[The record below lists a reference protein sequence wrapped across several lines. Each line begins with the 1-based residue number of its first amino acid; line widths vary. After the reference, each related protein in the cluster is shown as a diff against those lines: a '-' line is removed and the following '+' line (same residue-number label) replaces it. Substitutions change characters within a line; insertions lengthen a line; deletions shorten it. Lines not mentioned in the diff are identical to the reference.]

1 MKRLPLKLPF
11 EYRDTPDFRV
21 LDLTPDGI
29 RCIPVLGRTHLRAAG
44 VATTS
49 DEHVHAEC
57 VEISFCQRG
66 ELVFESMGRDYNF
79 NPGMVFVSRPN
90 ERHRLRVF
98 PRGLLMYWLFFRI
111 PRGNFPLLSLPAKEA
126 KWLTKSLVSMPNRL
140 FHGGDRIRLAFQRVF
155 AVYDSEPK
163 GTPRRSFLLR
173 VAVQDLLLAVIEASS
188 DSEES
193 QDVSRIERVIA
204 EIRSNPVK
212 PITIDGLVSS
222 LSMSPSTLIA
232 RFKRLTGLPPSAFRN
247 SCRIDMAKREL
258 KAGRKS
264 VVGIA
269 TMLGY
274 SSSQNFAT
282 QFRLATGKSPLRW
295 RADCMATHPAR

>member
-1 MKRLPLKLPF
+1 MRRQPLKLPF
-11 EYRDTPDFRV
+11 AYRDTPDIRV

-44 VATTS
+44 LATTS
-49 DEHVHAEC
+49 DEHVHDEC

-98 PRGLLMYWLFFRI
+98 PKGLLMYWLFFRI

-155 AVYDSEPK
+155 AVYDSELK
-163 GTPRRSFLLR
+163 GTPKRSFLLR

-188 DSEES
+188 DSEERQAVS
-193 QDVSRIERVIA
+193 QIERVIA
-204 EIRSNPVK
+204 EIRDNPVS
-212 PITIDGLVSS
+212 PITIDGLVAR
-222 LSMSPSTLIA
+222 LSMSPSTIIA
-232 RFKRLTGLPPSAFRN
+232 QFKRITGLPPFAFRN
-247 SCRIDMAKREL
+247 SCRIDLAKREL

-264 VVGIA
+264 VAGIA

-282 QFRLATGKSPLRW
+282 QFRLATGKTPLRW
-295 RADCMATHPAR
+295 RAGAKG